1 MAKPRRSAD
10 ELRLM
15 LMGRLREIPDLAG
28 QKTDIDQ
35 PRSVVW
41 MDPGDG
47 GSNWTVRSVTDR
59 RLYRKDIARIV
70 VEMQLRYDLDE

>member
-1 MAKPRRSAD
+1 
-10 ELRLM
+10 
-15 LMGRLREIPDLAG
+15 
-28 QKTDIDQ
+28 
-35 PRSVVW
+35 